1 MTCVCARGLGRH
13 PMDDASDTRAH
24 TIEPEVPQL
33 QPTMFVD
40 AIPELAAERS
50 RRLSEPYR
58 NDAA

>member
-13 PMDDASDTRAH
+13 PMDGASEARAH
-24 TIEPEVPQL
+24 TIEPRVAQL

-40 AIPELAAERS
+40 AIPELVAERRS
-50 RRLSEPYR
+50 DPSYR